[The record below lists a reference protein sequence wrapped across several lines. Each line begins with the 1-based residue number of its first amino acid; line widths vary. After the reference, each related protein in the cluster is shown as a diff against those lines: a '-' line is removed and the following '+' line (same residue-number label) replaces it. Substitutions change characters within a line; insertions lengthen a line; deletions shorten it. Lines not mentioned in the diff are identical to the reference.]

1 MLENET
7 IKALKSIYPLG
18 LCDKEEY
25 EMAQTAIQALEEN
38 QQYHAIGT
46 IEKLQTLKEK
56 AEPRKPICNDLCT
69 CPSCSTHNEVI
80 KKRRN
85 TVVRDTVYCWH
96 CGQAIECQRDIDL
109 D

>member
-1 MLENET
+1 MTENDERVLRDIIIGGNGYDYDESILQSIFEE
-7 IKALKSIYPLG
+7 IK
-18 LCDKEEY
+18 
-25 EMAQTAIQALEEN
+25 
-38 QQYHAIGT
+38 QYKTIGT
-46 IEKLQTLKEK
+46 IEEFKALKEK
-56 AEPRKPICNDLCT
+56 AEPKKPICNDLCT

-85 TVVRDTVYCWH
+85 TVVHDTVYCWH